1 MVGGLFFEPTMPNA
15 LTVETRKVEALIPYA
30 RNPRTHSDAQIA
42 QLAASI
48 VEFGWTNPILV
59 DGDNGVIA
67 GHGRLLAARKLGMT
81 DVPVIELAHLTSAQ
95 KRALVIADNRLALDA
110 GWDEAMLV
118 LELAELA
125 DIGFELD
132 LTGFSANDIERL
144 LDAVETSE
152 ATNGTEK
159 DADTDSSEDDDVGN
173 DDDSLPPA
181 DPVSRIGDVWMIGK
195 HRLICGDAADPAVVA
210 ALMRGETAHL
220 CITSPPYG
228 QQRDYASGGIG
239 NWDTL
244 MRGVFGAARAAL
256 HDDAQLLVNL
266 GLVHDDNEVQ
276 TYWDGWTTWMRAQ
289 GWRRF
294 GWYVWDQGPGL
305 PGDWRGRLAPSF
317 EFVFHFNRSNRK
329 PNKIVPC
336 KFAGRDIHLRADG
349 SSTALRGKDGGALDW
364 AHANQPTQDMRIPD
378 SVIRVMRHKGKL
390 GRGIDHPAVFPIA
403 LPQFVIETYT
413 DAGELV
419 YEPFGGS
426 GTTLLACERTGR
438 ICRAVEIAADYVDV
452 AIERVRQQIPSLLI
466 TLEAT
471 GQPFDA
477 VAAERRSDA
486 RAAA

>member
-1 MVGGLFFEPTMPNA
+1 MPNA
-15 LTVETRKVEALIPYA
+15 LTIETRKVEALIPYV

-59 DGDNGVIA
+59 DGNNGVIA
-67 GHGRLLAARKLGMT
+67 GHGRLLAARKLGM
-81 DVPVIELAHLTSAQ
+81 DEVAVIELAHLTPAQ

-125 DIGFELD
+125 DVGFELD
-132 LTGFSANDIERL
+132 LTGFSASEIERL
-144 LDAVETSE
+144 LDAVETTEPAE
-152 ATNGTEK
+152 ATDGTDT
-159 DADTDSSEDDDVGN
+159 DAGTDSSEDDNIGD
-173 DDDSLPPA
+173 DDDSPPRI

-210 ALMRGETAHL
+210 ALMRDETAHL

-228 QQRDYASGGIG
+228 QQRDYASDGIG
-239 NWDTL
+239 DWDTL

-256 HDDAQLLVNL
+256 HYDAQLLVNL

-276 TYWDGWTTWMRAQ
+276 PYWGGWTTWMRAQ

-336 KFAGRDIHLRADG
+336 KFAGQDIHLRADE
-349 SSTALRGKDGGALDW
+349 SSTALRGKDGGALGW

-403 LPQFVIETYT
+403 LPQFVIGTYT
-413 DAGELV
+413 DAGEVV

-426 GTTLLACERTGR
+426 GTTLLACEGTGR
-438 ICRAVEIAADYVDV
+438 VCGAVEIAADYVDV
-452 AIERVRQQIPSLLI
+452 AIERIRQQLPGLPI

-471 GQPFDA
+471 DQSFAA
-477 VAAERRSDA
+477 VATGRRNDA

>member
-1 MVGGLFFEPTMPNA
+1 MPNA
-15 LTVETRKVEALIPYA
+15 LTVEIRKVEALIPYA

-59 DGDNGVIA
+59 DGANGVIA

-81 DVPVIELAHLTSAQ
+81 EVPVIELVHLSSAQ
-95 KRALVIADNRLALDA
+95 KRALVIADNRLAHDA
-110 GWDEAMLV
+110 GWDDAMLV

-132 LTGFSANDIERL
+132 LTGFSANEIERL
-144 LDAVETSE
+144 LDAVET
-152 ATNGTEK
+152 TEPSNAS
-159 DADTDSSEDDDVGN
+159 DAPDTDTDEQETEDN
-173 DDDSLPPA
+173 DSTPHGDL
-181 DPVSRIGDVWMIGK
+181 VSRIGDVWMIGK
-195 HRLICGDAADPAVVA
+195 HRLICGDGADPTVVA
-210 ALMRGETAHL
+210 TLMRDEAANL
-220 CITSPPYG
+220 CITSPPYA

-239 NWDTL
+239 DWDTL
-244 MRGVFGAARAAL
+244 MRGVFASARAAL
-256 HDDAQLLVNL
+256 KDEAQLLVNL

-276 TYWDGWTTWMRAQ
+276 TYWDSWVTWMRAQ

-336 KFAGRDIHLRADG
+336 KFAGQDIHLRADG
-349 SSTALRGKDGGALDW
+349 SSNALRGKDGEALDW

-403 LPQFVIETYT
+403 LPQFVIETYSG
-413 DAGELV
+413 AGELV

-438 ICRAVEIAADYVDV
+438 VCRAVEIAADYVDV
-452 AIERVRQQIPSLLI
+452 AIERVRQQIPSLPI

-477 VAAERRSDA
+477 VAAERRNDA